1 MVSDKNPEQMAQ
13 LAIDYLASTDEPHA
27 RARAEY
33 NALSELRKTVRA
45 FCFEDS
51 KGGVAERTMA
61 AERHD
66 DYVAHIE
73 KIKQAEIAFHLLHNK
88 RKRAELT
95 VEMYRTWSAN
105 SRKGNI

>member
-1 MVSDKNPEQMAQ
+1 MDEQQAQ
-13 LAIDYLASTDEPHA
+13 AAINYLASTDESHA
-27 RARAEY
+27 MARAEY

-45 FCFEDS
+45 FCFES
-51 KGGVAERTMA
+51 SSGGVKEREMA

-66 DYVAHIE
+66 DYIAHIE
-73 KIKQAEIAFHLLHNK
+73 KIKAAEIVFHTLHNK

-105 SRKGNI
+105 VRRGNI

>member
-1 MVSDKNPEQMAQ
+1 MNDQEQKAQ
-13 LAIDYLASTDEPHA
+13 LAIDYLASTDESHA

-45 FCFEDS
+45 FCFEKS
-51 KGGVAERTMA
+51 EGGVKEREMA

-66 DYVAHIE
+66 DYVQHIE
-73 KIKQAEIAFHLLHNK
+73 RIKQAEIDFHILHNK

-105 SRKGNI
+105 VRKGNI

>member
-1 MVSDKNPEQMAQ
+1 MSKQEDDAE
-13 LAIDYLASTDEPHA
+13 LAIKYLASTDETHA

-45 FCFEDS
+45 FCFCES
-51 KGGVAERTMA
+51 KGGVKEREMA
-61 AERHD
+61 AECHD
-66 DYVAHIE
+66 DYVNHIE
-73 KIKQAEIAFHLLHNK
+73 KIKQSEIDFHLLHNK

>member
-1 MVSDKNPEQMAQ
+1 MVTDDDVE
-13 LAIDYLASTDEPHA
+13 LAVKYLASTDQSHA
-27 RARAEY
+27 MARAEY

-45 FCFEDS
+45 FCFDDA

-73 KIKQAEIAFHLLHNK
+73 KIKAAEIEFHTLHNK
-88 RKRAELT
+88 RQRAVLT
-95 VEMYRTWSAN
+95 VDLYRTYAAN

>member
-1 MVSDKNPEQMAQ
+1 MSKQEEDAE
-13 LAIDYLASTDEPHA
+13 LAVKYLASTDESHA

-45 FCFEDS
+45 FCFGEL

-61 AERHD
+61 AECHP

>member
-1 MVSDKNPEQMAQ
+1 MSKQEDDAE
-13 LAIDYLASTDEPHA
+13 LAIKYLASTDETHA

-45 FCFEDS
+45 FCFYES
-51 KGGVAERTMA
+51 KGGVKEREMA
-61 AERHD
+61 AECHD
-66 DYVAHIE
+66 DYVNHIE
-73 KIKQAEIAFHLLHNK
+73 KIKQSEIDFHLLHNK

>member
-1 MVSDKNPEQMAQ
+1 MQDNDVE
-13 LAIDYLASTDEPHA
+13 LAVKYLASTDESHA

-45 FCFEDS
+45 FCFEES

-61 AERHD
+61 AERHP

-73 KIKQAEIAFHLLHNK
+73 KIKQAEIEFHTMHNK
-88 RKRAELT
+88 RKRAEIT
-95 VEMYRTWSAN
+95 VELYRTMAAN